1 MIRERLVKIIICSTL
16 FSLATNCSSAIAS
29 KLSQHSD
36 RELATELPQSDRLT
50 EASNNDEFNRRI
62 GEAAF
67 SERAELQSS
76 QNISEREPQPSVTQ
90 NALSVDESPQIDRR
104 LSAIA
109 MAVTMAISLVL
120 LWSLFRKRPQERASE
135 ELSTIE
141 GQELQEL
148 AEDRV
153 ESETI
158 IASPSHSVVNL
169 KETNEINSL
178 RDSQEMPTFDLAK
191 LANHQDIILANNQFE
206 SSTVASFTTT
216 SKNIDLLSQI
226 NDRSTNIDLFK
237 PLGKF
242 QQGDRALRQK
252 TIWQLAIAGD
262 TRSIEPLIELMLRVD
277 YLDRD
282 LISKAIAQILHR
294 SFKPVNDDL
303 FEALQDKNS
312 EIRKSAIDDLTV
324 LYGFVSP
331 MTRHLVQM
339 QQDPDPEVSQAA
351 IQALQQLNLSSRSQP
366 SNHHSGDR
374 LNFSVSQKENTA

>member
-16 FSLATNCSSAIAS
+16 FSLVTNCSNAIAS

-36 RELATELPQSDRLT
+36 REVSTELPKSDRPVT

-62 GEAAF
+62 GEAAN
-67 SERAELQSS
+67 SARAELQSS
-76 QNISEREPQPSVTQ
+76 QNISETEPQPSDTQ

-109 MAVTMAISLVL
+109 MAVTLAISLVL
-120 LWSLFRKRPQERASE
+120 LWSLFRKRPQERSSE
-135 ELSTIE
+135 ELFTTE
-141 GQELQEL
+141 EQNELQEL
-148 AEDRV
+148 NV
-153 ESETI
+153 
-158 IASPSHSVVNL
+158 
-169 KETNEINSL
+169 
-178 RDSQEMPTFDLAK
+178 
-191 LANHQDIILANNQFE
+191 
-206 SSTVASFTTT
+206 
-216 SKNIDLLSQI
+216 DLLSQT
-226 NDRSTNIDLFK
+226 NDQSK
-237 PLGKF
+237 PLGDL
-242 QQGDRALRQK
+242 QQGDRQLRHK

-262 TRSIEPLIELMLRVD
+262 ARNIEFLIELMLQVD
-277 YLDRD
+277 PLDRD

-303 FEALQDKNS
+303 FDALQDKNS

-331 MTRHLVQM
+331 MTKQLVQM

-374 LNFSVSQKENTA
+374 LNLPTSKKENTA

>member
-1 MIRERLVKIIICSTL
+1 MIREGLVKIIICSTL

-36 RELATELPQSDRLT
+36 REVSTELPQSNRLS
-50 EASNNDEFNRRI
+50 EASNNDKLNRRI
-62 GEAAF
+62 GEAAD
-67 SERAELQSS
+67 SARAELQLS
-76 QNISEREPQPSVTQ
+76 QNISETEPHSSVTQ

-109 MAVTMAISLVL
+109 MAVTLAISLVL
-120 LWSLFRKRPQERASE
+120 LWSLFRKPPQERASE

-141 GQELQEL
+141 QPNELQKL

-158 IASPSHSVVNL
+158 ANPSHSVVSL
-169 KETNEINSL
+169 KETSSSK
-178 RDSQEMPTFDLAK
+178 DSQEMPTFDLAK

-206 SSTVASFTTT
+206 SSTVAPSTRT

-226 NDRSTNIDLFK
+226 NSQSTNIDLFK

-242 QQGDRALRQK
+242 PQGDRQLRHK

-262 TRSIEPLIELMLRVD
+262 ARSIEPLIELMLRVD
-277 YLDRD
+277 PLERD

-312 EIRKSAIDDLTV
+312 EIRKSAIDDLAV
-324 LYGFVSP
+324 LYGFVSSI
-331 MTRHLVQM
+331 TEQLVQM

-374 LNFSVSQKENTA
+374 LNLSVSKKENTA